1 MSVSES
7 SPHPAERPSLVV
19 FELVVILPALAVVV
33 YAIARSPGTFGTG
46 LILWM
51 VLVAAVDLLP
61 VSTWRGIQMLL
72 DFPLL
77 MAMAMLYPA
86 ATASAGLFIASFD
99 SREFKRQVGPL
110 RALFNRSQVAAS
122 GFAASATFHA
132 LGTVHDGV
140 AHLALSGL
148 AAIAAGYL
156 VNAGLVSVGA
166 SLLYHER
173 LTTVVGRLRIGGP
186 IEFLVS
192 YLGLGVIGIAAAELY
207 LQVGFWAV
215 LFVMIPL
222 VLARQT
228 FFRSLALENAR
239 QELSAAYE
247 TERGRVEDLERLDR
261 WKAELSQILT
271 HDFLHAT
278 ATLRTYSA
286 ALLHKWGSIDDAERL
301 EVIRWIERESDRVKD
316 LAEQS
321 VAIMYV
327 DTDGPLLSLRPE
339 RVADL
344 VKEAA
349 DATNG
354 LDGRLR
360 IDIGSDADGAV
371 VRADRARILQ
381 VFRNLLTNAAT
392 YSEPG
397 TPIELGVEPKA
408 EDVMFSVR
416 DRGPGIAPEH
426 VDRLF
431 RRFSRLPGPATEGIS
446 GSGLGLYISHRIVDA
461 HGGSIW
467 VESEPGVGSTFSF
480 TLPRDEP

>member
-1 MSVSES
+1 M
-7 SPHPAERPSLVV
+7 A
-19 FELVVILPALAVVV
+19 FEIAVILPALGVVV
-33 YAIARSPGTFGTG
+33 YAIARSPRVFGTG

-77 MAMAMLYPA
+77 VAMAMLYSP

-99 SREFKRQVGPL
+99 SREFRRQVGPL

-148 AAIAAGYL
+148 AAIVAGYL

-166 SLLYHER
+166 SLLYQER
-173 LTTVVGRLRIGGP
+173 LSTVVARLRIGRP

-192 YLGLGVIGIAAAELY
+192 YLGLGVIGIAAAQLY
-207 LQVGFWAV
+207 LKVGFWAV

-222 VLARQT
+222 VLARQS

-247 TERGRVEDLERLDR
+247 TERRRVEDLERLDR
-261 WKAELSQILT
+261 SKAELSQILT

-278 ATLRTYSA
+278 ATLRTYSS
-286 ALLHKWGSIDDAERL
+286 ALLRKWSTIDDAERL
-301 EVIRWIERESDRVKD
+301 EVIGWIERESDRVKD

-321 VAIMYV
+321 VAIMYA

-354 LDGRLR
+354 LDGRLK
-360 IDIGSDADGAV
+360 ISIESDADGAV

-397 TPIELGVEPKA
+397 TPIELGVEPRA
-408 EDVMFSVR
+408 QDVMFSVR
-416 DRGPGIAPEH
+416 DRGPGIAPED

-446 GSGLGLYISHRIVDA
+446 GSGLGLYISHRIVDT
-461 HGGSIW
+461 HGGRIW
-467 VESEPGVGSTFSF
+467 VESEPGEGSTFSF
-480 TLPRDEP
+480 TLPRDET